1 MAFGIATTTT
11 NRGKTAMADKWNSSS
26 GGATYSGAPKW
37 AAMGTGATSASRT
50 AASGDT
56 QLSLEVETRTA
67 GTMTMQN
74 SSSGGPAG
82 DTAQNVAT
90 ITATASR
97 TVDEYS
103 LNDGSSST
111 SATAQVS
118 ATIGAIALAIAD
130 SIQFTTKVTFT

>member
-1 MAFGIATTTT
+1 MAFGVATVTT

-26 GGATYSGAPKW
+26 GGATFGAAPKW

-56 QLSLEVETRTA
+56 GLSLEVETRSL
-67 GTMTMQN
+67 GTMSMQN

-97 TVDEYS
+97 AIDEYT
-103 LNDGSSST
+103 LNDTSSSA
-111 SATAQVS
+111 ATAEVT
-118 ATIGAIALAIAD
+118 ATMNVINLLTND
-130 SIQFTTKVTFT
+130 SIQFTTKVTFI